1 MEWSADSDPR
11 TKHPMTRLARLLV
24 LALAALLV
32 FSRAAR
38 STEMSDGMIRGAI
51 TDSSGGALPGVSVTA
66 TSLDGGVLATAVT
79 DGTGAY
85 ELQALAT
92 GQVRLSFQLDGFA
105 AADALV
111 TIGATKVTVVHNRLE
126 LAAVTETVV
135 VVGRAAD
142 SPAFRAPPPP
152 VVIPVPAHDRDSV
165 CGPAKPGATPG
176 SFGTIRSRR
185 DTNRELYSTD
195 DEVVVDGGTVDGLEV
210 GQNVAVR
217 RYFRAGDAAGAP
229 ITGEHTAGVMQ
240 IVAAHEHVSRA
251 VVVYACDELRK
262 GDFLAPFTPEPLRSP
277 DPVGIPAF
285 DAAAR
290 ILYADAGQMLG
301 APRRLMVIDR
311 GREHGIHAGERLTLF
326 RRGHG
331 GAAKPSIVG
340 DAVVVAVRSESATIR
355 VEGVSDAIA
364 AGDWAAP
371 QRPSFTPLPIAA
383 NSGSRNQ

>member
-1 MEWSADSDPR
+1 MS
-11 TKHPMTRLARLLV
+11 RLPRLLV

-32 FSRAAR
+32 LSRAAT
-38 STEMSDGMIRGAI
+38 STELSDGTIRGAV
-51 TDSSGGALPGVSVTA
+51 TDSSDGALPGVSVTA
-66 TSLDGGVLATAVT
+66 TSLDGRVLATAVT

-85 ELQALAT
+85 ELQALSA

-111 TIGATKVTVVHNRLE
+111 TIEPGKVSVVRNRLE
-126 LAAVTETVV
+126 LAPVTETVV
-135 VVGRAAD
+135 VVGSAAD
-142 SPAFRAPPPP
+142 SPPAFQTPPPP

-165 CGPAKPGATPG
+165 CGPAKPGATPE

-185 DTNRELYSTD
+185 GTGRELYSTD
-195 DEVVVDGGTVDGLEV
+195 DEVVVDGGTLDGLEV

-217 RYFRAGDAAGAP
+217 RYFRVADAAGAP
-229 ITGEHTAGVMQ
+229 TTGEHTAGVIQ
-240 IVAAHEHVSRA
+240 IVAAHEHVSSA
-251 VVVYACDELRK
+251 VVVYACDEMRK

-311 GREHGIHAGERLTLF
+311 GRDHGIHAGERLTLF
-326 RRGHG
+326 RRGRG
-331 GAAKPSIVG
+331 GAGKPSIVG
-340 DAVVVAVRSESATIR
+340 DAVVVAVRSDSATIR
-355 VEGVSDAIA
+355 VEGVSDAIT

-371 QRPSFTPLPIAA
+371 QRPSPTPLPTNHLSLI
-383 NSGSRNQ
+383 R

>member
-1 MEWSADSDPR
+1 
-11 TKHPMTRLARLLV
+11 
-24 LALAALLV
+24 
-32 FSRAAR
+32 
-38 STEMSDGMIRGAI
+38 MSDGTIRGAI
-51 TDSSGGALPGVSVTA
+51 TDSSDGALPGVSVTA

-85 ELQALAT
+85 ELQALSA

-111 TIGATKVTVVHNRLE
+111 TIEPGKVTLVRNRLE

-142 SPAFRAPPPP
+142 SPPAFQAPPPP
-152 VVIPVPAHDRDSV
+152 VAIPVPAHDRDSV
-165 CGPAKPGATPG
+165 CGPAKPDATPE

-185 DTNRELYSTD
+185 DADRELYSTD
-195 DEVVVDGGTVDGLEV
+195 DEVVVDGGTLDGLEV

-217 RYFRAGDAAGAP
+217 RYFRVGDPAGAQ
-229 ITGEHTAGVMQ
+229 INGEHTAGVIQ
-240 IVAAHEHVSRA
+240 IVSAHEHVSSA
-251 VVVYACDELRK
+251 VVVYACDELRM

-285 DAAAR
+285 DAAAL

-326 RRGHG
+326 RRGRG
-331 GAAKPSIVG
+331 GAARPSIVG
-340 DAVVVAVRSESATIR
+340 DAVVVAVRSDSATIR
-355 VEGVSDAIA
+355 VEGVSDAIE

-371 QRPSFTPLPIAA
+371 QRPSLTPLPTAA